1 MKQQSSQARCRP
13 LDKNEAEKFDVAHWT
28 KTKQQFSKAWH
39 RPLDKNE
46 AAKLGVAHW
55 TKMKQRDKVNT
66 FCELNEIPVPDMKDN
81 CLIGGHSRRRR
92 QVITNLHYYRVEI
105 FYQVVD
111 SVIQEMNTR
120 FLEVGTELLSCIAC
134 LHPRNSFS
142 EFNVQKLVRLCD
154 LYPEDFSTNDCI
166 VIEQQLQNFIHN
178 IQQDPNFS
186 GIEDLGSF
194 AQKIVET
201 LKNQAYP
208 LVYGLI
214 EMTLVL
220 PVATASVERVFS
232 SMKMIKTNL
241 RNRMGD
247 EWISDSLVVY
257 IEKDIFSTIE
267 NEQILQHFQKMKSH
281 IMQLPPLSYPTTT

>member
-1 MKQQSSQARCRP
+1 MKQQSSKAWRRP
-13 LDKNEAEKFDVAHWT
+13 LDKNEAEKLGVTHWT
-28 KTKQQFSKAWH
+28 KTKQQFSKARH
-39 RPLDKNE
+39 HPLDKNE
-46 AAKLGVAHW
+46 AAKLDVAHW

-81 CLIGGHSRRRR
+81 CLIGGRSRRRR

-111 SVIQEMNTR
+111 SVIQEMNTHSSK
-120 FLEVGTELLSCIAC
+120 VGTELLSCIAC

-142 EFNVQKLVRLCD
+142 EFNVQKL
-154 LYPEDFSTNDCI
+154 
-166 VIEQQLQNFIHN
+166 
-178 IQQDPNFS
+178 DPNFF

-194 AQKIVET
+194 TQKIVET

-208 LVYGLI
+208 LVYRLI

-232 SMKMIKTNL
+232 AMKMIKTDL

-247 EWISDSLVVY
+247 EWMDDSLVVY

-267 NEQILQHFQKMKSH
+267 NEQIL
-281 IMQLPPLSYPTTT
+281 